1 MHVARGF
8 TLLEVAL
15 VLCVMALLTALVSR
29 AMPLAAE
36 RGMREESQRLVA
48 ALERARALSRASGEA
63 VTLRLDAGRWE
74 FRGAQTARQLPQQW
88 LYPSTHAAA
97 AQLIL
102 GPDPIIP
109 PQHIE
114 LFGEAGAHVRIATDG
129 VSPFAVEATP

>member
-1 MHVARGF
+1 MRAARGF

-29 AMPLAAE
+29 AMPSAAE
-36 RGMREESQRLVA
+36 RSMREESQRLVA
-48 ALERARALSRASGEA
+48 ALERARALSRASGEP

-74 FRGAQTARQLPQQW
+74 FRGAQTARLLPQQW
-88 LYPSTHAAA
+88 LYPSTRAAA

-109 PQHIE
+109 SQYVE
-114 LFGEAGAHVRIATDG
+114 LFSEAGAHVRIATDG
-129 VSPFAVEATP
+129 VRPFAVEGAP

>member
-1 MHVARGF
+1 MHVDRGF

-15 VLCVMALLTALVSR
+15 VLCVTALLTALVSR
-29 AMPLAAE
+29 AMPSAAE

-63 VTLRLDAGRWE
+63 VMLQINAGRWE
-74 FRGAQTARQLPQQW
+74 FRGAQTARLLPQQW
-88 LYPSTHAAA
+88 LYPSTHATA

-109 PQHIE
+109 PQYIE
-114 LFGEAGAHVRIATDG
+114 LFGEADAHVRIATDG
-129 VSPFAVEATP
+129 VRPFAVEAVP